1 MSMIMNKSVN
11 KSLNRSRKETKRL
24 HESMYEKVVERYW
37 SAGGAGEED
46 ARCGILLVRCR
57 RAFEG
62 AMWQVR
68 THLEAEL
75 QRPVEMILDPD
86 GKQAAFLTFGIPW
99 SRTHYMA
106 LLVKQTLAEHAP
118 GEFAVMLAEAGAEPE
133 RNPRAFEK
141 MAELFGQLPDAP
153 ELAIFQE
160 EGGQSGDSHSLL
172 LVDGD
177 EEMRRYL
184 QLRFEMKGY
193 RVLTAED
200 GPRGLDLFRRE
211 KPDVVVT
218 DLNLTGMDGFHLLT
232 RLQREDPDARI
243 VVFTDNRV
251 EESISKCFK
260 LGVADYITRPF
271 SPVELEARIER
282 LLQ

>member
-1 MSMIMNKSVN
+1 MSSR
-11 KSLNRSRKETKRL
+11 NRNEAKRL
-24 HESMYEKVVERYW
+24 NELMYEKVVERYW
-37 SAGGAGEED
+37 SEED
-46 ARCGILLVRCR
+46 DVREEGERCGILLVRCR

-62 AMWQVR
+62 AIWEVR
-68 THLEAEL
+68 TRLEAEL
-75 QRPVEMILDPD
+75 KVPVDTILDPD
-86 GKQAAFLTFGIPW
+86 EKLAAFLPFGVPW
-99 SRTHYMA
+99 SRLHYMA
-106 LLVKQTLAEHAP
+106 LLVKHALTEHAP
-118 GEFAVMLAEAGAEPE
+118 GEFALMLAEAGEQPE
-133 RNPRAFEK
+133 RNPRVFEK
-141 MAELFGQLPDAP
+141 MTELFGQLPDAP
-153 ELAIFQE
+153 EVAFFQE
-160 EGGQSGDSHSLL
+160 EGGRDGDSHSVL
-172 LVDGD
+172 LVEGD

-184 QLRFEMKGY
+184 QLRFRLKGY
-193 RVLTAED
+193 RVLAAED
-200 GPRGLDLFRRE
+200 GPQGLDLFRQE

-251 EESISKCFK
+251 ESSISKCFK

>member
-1 MSMIMNKSVN
+1 MS
-11 KSLNRSRKETKRL
+11 NRNRDKGKRL
-24 HESMYEKVVERYW
+24 NELMYEKVVERYW
-37 SAGGAGEED
+37 SAGDSRVEGEP
-46 ARCGILLVRCR
+46 CGMVLVRCR
-57 RAFEG
+57 RSFDEAIRE
-62 AMWQVR
+62 VR
-68 THLEAEL
+68 ARLETEL
-75 QRPVEMILDPD
+75 GGPVETILDP
-86 GKQAAFLTFGIPW
+86 GGEQAVFLPFGVPR
-99 SRTHYMA
+99 SRTHYLA
-106 LLVKQTLAEHAP
+106 LLAKQTLSAYAA
-118 GEFAVMLAEAGAEPE
+118 GEFAVMLAEAGEQPE
-133 RNPRAFEK
+133 RNPRVFEK
-141 MAELFGQLPDAP
+141 MADLFAHLPDEP
-153 ELAIFQE
+153 EVAFFQE
-160 EGGQSGDSHSLL
+160 ERGRHGESHSVL

-184 QLRFEMKGY
+184 QMRFRMKGY
-193 RVLTAED
+193 RVLAAED
-200 GPRGLDLFRRE
+200 GTQGLDLFRQE

-251 EESISKCFK
+251 ESSISKCFK